1 MRADSGVEDVEHER
15 PSLLDPGLTVR
26 EGPRSLELDEAAQHA
41 RAACRVHLRVGAE
54 RVAAEDGLLLSS
66 MASGCSREIV
76 SSGAVERAGSVVAA
90 GTLTRVGA
98 MGLRERRE
106 GVAAREPGDR
116 AVDGVASSSSASPV
130 RAACSAAFPC
140 QTAGQRCVAAPMP
153 TAPFT
158 RARASYGSRV
168 SIAWAATRPA
178 LRVVQPWR
186 PCGSRRT
193 LTS

>member
-15 PSLLDPGLTVR
+15 PRLLDPGLTVR

-41 RAACRVHLRVGAE
+41 REQPGRVHLRVGAE
-54 RVAAEDGLLLSS
+54 RVAAKDGLLLSS
-66 MASGCSREIV
+66 MASGCSCEIV

-116 AVDGVASSSSASPV
+116 AVDGVRELVERQHGEGCVQLVGTADVGVEAGRLDPDDAGD
-130 RAACSAAFPC
+130 AADRDGGADL
-140 QTAGQRCVAAPMP
+140 RC
-153 TAPFT
+153 
-158 RARASYGSRV
+158 RR
-168 SIAWAATRPA
+168 
-178 LRVVQPWR
+178 
-186 PCGSRRT
+186 GSRRR
-193 LTS
+193 